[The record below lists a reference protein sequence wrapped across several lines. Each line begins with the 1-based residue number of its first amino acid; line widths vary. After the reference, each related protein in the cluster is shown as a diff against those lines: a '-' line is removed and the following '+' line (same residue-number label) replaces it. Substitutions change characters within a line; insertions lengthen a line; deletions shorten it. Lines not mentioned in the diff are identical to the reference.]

1 MKKQHTVTKNNLK
14 LQKIFFIGSF
24 SNVLLCYSKLF
35 SRAEVYL
42 VSDSRK
48 NNRNTQLFLNMSSKL
63 LNQNGIKVKIIHSS
77 KIENII
83 LNSSA
88 KKIYL
93 ELGLFHVVNGIK
105 LKKMSSKISTKNEIE
120 FIAINS
126 GVDLLLALAS
136 YQRNLFQPRKLL
148 YIYRWKKGITT
159 LLINNKWLIPKIS
172 NDDLYFFSKTV
183 EQVDVYEI
191 NKVTKKLF
199 ELVSVRKCFRKIPFK
214 NYRFLVLALGVELN
228 EKHLKNLSAQVKNIN
243 KNLSMK
249 LPYIIKPHP
258 NIFFNQ
264 QTISLIEEFI
274 GYPCL
279 NLTNKNN
286 LELIRVLPL
295 ESVLNYYSRS
305 IYVGLYTG
313 GVNFVSPKRVFWV
326 PTGINKVDKLFHIS
340 YSEFLGRWN
349 NLNIYK

>member
-24 SNVLLCYSKLF
+24 ANVLLCYSKLF

-148 YIYRWKKGITT
+148 YIYRWKKGIKT
-159 LLINNKWLIPKIS
+159 LLI
-172 NDDLYFFSKTV
+172 
-183 EQVDVYEI
+183 
-191 NKVTKKLF
+191 KV
-199 ELVSVRKCFRKIPFK
+199 CC
-214 NYRFLVLALGVELN
+214 
-228 EKHLKNLSAQVKNIN
+228 
-243 KNLSMK
+243 MK
-249 LPYIIKPHP
+249 
-258 NIFFNQ
+258 
-264 QTISLIEEFI
+264 
-274 GYPCL
+274 
-279 NLTNKNN
+279 
-286 LELIRVLPL
+286 
-295 ESVLNYYSRS
+295 
-305 IYVGLYTG
+305 
-313 GVNFVSPKRVFWV
+313 FV
-326 PTGINKVDKLFHIS
+326 
-340 YSEFLGRWN
+340 
-349 NLNIYK
+349 

>member
-1 MKKQHTVTKNNLK
+1 MKPH
-14 LQKIFFIGSF
+14 KIFFIASF
-24 SNVLLCYSKLF
+24 ANVLLCYSKF
-35 SRAEVYL
+35 SLKDEVFL
-42 VSDSRK
+42 VYNSNSRK
-48 NNRNTQLFLNMSSKL
+48 NNRNIQLFLRISSKL
-63 LNQNGIKVKIIHSS
+63 LEKNGFKVKLINSS
-77 KIENII
+77 KIKNII

-88 KKIYL
+88 KRIYL
-93 ELGLFHVVNGIK
+93 ELGLFHEVSSIAN
-105 LKKMSSKISTKNEIE
+105 LKKKME

-126 GVDLLLALAS
+126 GVDLFLALAS
-136 YQRNLFQPRKLL
+136 YQKNLFKPRKLL
-148 YIYRWKKGITT
+148 YIYRWKKGIKK
-159 LLINNKWLIPKIS
+159 LLFNNKWLIPKIS
-172 NDDLYFFSKTV
+172 NNDLFIFSKTV
-183 EQVDVYEI
+183 EQVDVYKI

-199 ELVSVRKCFRKIPFK
+199 ELVSVRECFRKIPFK
-214 NYRFLVLALGVELN
+214 NYRFLILALGVELN
-228 EKHLKNLSAQVKNIN
+228 EKHLKNLSAEVKKIN
-243 KNLSMK
+243 KNLSSR

-258 NIFFNQ
+258 NIVFNQ
-264 QTISLIEEFI
+264 QTINLIEEFI

-279 NLTNKNN
+279 NLTSKNN

-295 ESVLNYYSRS
+295 ESVLNYYNRS

>member
-1 MKKQHTVTKNNLK
+1 MKP
-14 LQKIFFIGSF
+14 QKIFFIGSF
-24 SNVLLCYSKLF
+24 TNVLLCYSKLF

-42 VSDSRK
+42 VSNSRK

-63 LNQNGIKVKIIHSS
+63 LNQNGIEAKIIHSN
-77 KIENII
+77 KIKNII

-88 KKIYL
+88 KEIYL
-93 ELGLFHVVNGIK
+93 ELGLFHEVNDIEF
-105 LKKMSSKISTKNEIE
+105 KKMISKISTKNEIE

-148 YIYRWKKGITT
+148 YIYRWKKGIKK
-159 LLINNKWLIPKIS
+159 LLFNNKWLIPKIS
-172 NDDLYFFSKTV
+172 NNNLFIFSKTV
-183 EQVDVYEI
+183 EQVDVYKI

-199 ELVSVRKCFRKIPFK
+199 ELVSVRECFRKIPFK
-214 NYRFLVLALGVELN
+214 NYHFLVLALGVELN

-243 KNLSMK
+243 KKFSSR

-258 NIFFNQ
+258 NIVFNQ
-264 QTISLIEEFI
+264 QTINLIEEFI

-279 NLTNKNN
+279 NLTGKNN

-295 ESVLNYYSRS
+295 ESILNYYNRS

-326 PTGINKVDKLFHIS
+326 STGVNKVDKLFHIS
-340 YSEFLGRWN
+340 YSEFLKRWN